1 MAAALNGH
9 VQPSLGGTDAANSP
23 IHQMQKYFGPLRN
36 SDVETWAADQFAHE
50 THNLPK
56 AYEGRNKFLMATIDF
71 LITKDD
77 DWYTS
82 AVLPWEYT
90 EELHVAWNVWRFN
103 KTMMDYEPHQ
113 GVPRYVTQESESH
126 QDSLSRRGLAFIIE
140 HGFWKTE
147 LGRSHYLMNL
157 RQIVEAVHETTFFGV
172 MMALLSAD
180 NHYEQW
186 NAKHGTLHR
195 SSLQRVLEDEKFL
208 WAVVQKNIKGL
219 FVMDAELKDRM
230 RRQGIEPTAWIFP
243 PKMSIYASMIPEYF
257 NEFQRRGETAKNA
270 LETGA
275 RAFDSFR
282 GLPVYETRTFDVDF
296 QGDGIE
302 PLTSARSCGEYYVME
317 PEDMPDGIQIFNM
330 DTDRFE
336 TIRAHEASKHIV
348 NPPEATTVETLV
360 EDNPQNSPVDN
371 VQRLGQI
378 IAGMGA
384 AHMRSVA
391 AGNHW
396 YSDIAMARMEGVHRG
411 QLENGG
417 FSAQA
422 VTSVH
427 ETLSNLTGT
436 SPHSRLLEAGIIL
449 ASRLLEV
456 AYLPDV
462 ASYPGGGGP
471 AATGPYT
478 PGNVGAGGGCFAFSN
493 TDTAGG
499 GQGFNGVDAADA
511 AFFAG
516 GGGAAAVLA
525 NRTGAVLALIRALE
539 GGDNHYLRAH
549 RILLMRPYQTYRMSD
564 AILGRVGSE
573 LGHTFHGHHDFQL
586 TDDIIHKVHIGHYTF
601 YSKSIVR
608 QPKNMYVARNVFCQ
622 GYEYGEN
629 LDFVRTNPNEQ
640 KLPNGRH
647 RGQIQSLIAIAVPCS
662 EDIPNPLCANGGT
675 FRGTMP
681 AVDVSDRELGRIPA
695 FGGAN
700 TSVFDDT
707 ARGAIAGVNRPAV
720 NNEGIR
726 SYFDGSAHNATG
738 LDDVR
743 SVNAVCWRG
752 ASRHYQATGDSSGG
766 YNREQKST
774 GHWGQH
780 VYDGCADVRK
790 GLYANLDPNAHVQ

>member
-9 VQPSLGGTDAANSP
+9 AAPTLGGTDAQNSP

-172 MMALLSAD
+172 MMALLGAD

-186 NAKHGTLHR
+186 NRKHGTVHR
-195 SSLQRVLEDEKFL
+195 TALQRTLEDEKFL

-275 RAFDSFR
+275 RMFDSFR

-302 PLTSARSCGEYYVME
+302 PLTSVRACGEHYVME
-317 PEDMPDGIQIFNM
+317 PEDFTHGIRIFNM
-330 DTDRFE
+330 DSDRFE
-336 TIRAHEASKHIV
+336 LVKYPTARANLV
-348 NPPEATTVETLV
+348 NRVPRIDTQADFLLKWPVNMEHRSDLLARMLTGLGEGRLRQIAT
-360 EDNPQNSPVDN
+360 S
-371 VQRLGQI
+371 GQWY
-378 IAGMGA
+378 ADTGAPMAAGA
-384 AHMRSVA
+384 A
-391 AGNHW
+391 
-396 YSDIAMARMEGVHRG
+396 
-411 QLENGG
+411 G
-417 FSAQA
+417 FSNLAKTPIIGILNAQYQTQNDQLFTA
-422 VTSVH
+422 AKVLAARV
-427 ETLSNLTGT
+427 
-436 SPHSRLLEAGIIL
+436 LE
-449 ASRLLEV
+449 
-456 AYLPDV
+456 Y
-462 ASYPGGGGP
+462 
-471 AATGPYT
+471 
-478 PGNVGAGGGCFAFSN
+478 
-493 TDTAGG
+493 
-499 GQGFNGVDAADA
+499 VDAGVAIPGTDDSLIHALQAD
-511 AFFAG
+511 G
-516 GGGAAAVLA
+516 ESY
-525 NRTGAVLALIRALE
+525 I
-539 GGDNHYLRAH
+539 YPH
-549 RILLMRPYQTYRMSD
+549 RIVLLRPWQTYRMSD

-586 TDDIIHKVHIGHYTF
+586 TDDVIHKVHIGHYTF
-601 YSKSIVR
+601 YSKSIIR
-608 QPKNMYVARNVFCQ
+608 QPKNMYIARSVFCQ

-629 LDFVRTNPNEQ
+629 ITFVSRNQNNNGLDG
-640 KLPNGRH
+640 LPQGNH
-647 RGQIQSLIAIAVPCS
+647 RSTVNSLLAVAIPLTGAV
-662 EDIPNPLCANGGT
+662 PNPLCANGHGFHDT
-675 FRGTMP
+675 LP
-681 AVDVSDRELGRIPA
+681 QVDVLNHERGMLPRFDPQVSPYENLQPNGVA
-695 FGGAN
+695 GAN
-700 TSVFDDT
+700 FRVAPGGPIPPNT
-707 ARGAIAGVNRPAV
+707 AQPPRQNDAL
-720 NNEGIR
+720 NN
-726 SYFDGSAHNATG
+726 YFDTSTPPMG
-738 LDDVR
+738 LSHTDVR
-743 SVNAVCWRG
+743 TANVVCWRG
-752 ASRHYQATGDSSGG
+752 ASQHYHVVSGS
-766 YNREQKST
+766 YSIHKTST

-780 VYDGCADVRK
+780 VYDGCGDVRK
-790 GLYANLDPNAHVQ
+790 GLYANLDPNKHVQ